1 MEEKKRNMVVEME
14 ALKTDE
20 DLLYLDEAFCTYILD
35 QVNYAKVK
43 AEQIEHLVE
52 GFKEKTG
59 NLPAGM
65 IPSHDLINEFSKA
78 LNFLEKAHTRLS
90 IELVRLKSMQMVQE
104 GLVSPAMEPTQKGSE
119 PFRDMSVV

>member
-1 MEEKKRNMVVEME
+1 MEEKKRDMVAEME
-14 ALKTDE
+14 ALKTDK
-20 DLLYLDEAFCTYILD
+20 DLLYLDEAFCAYILD

-52 GFKEKTG
+52 RFQEKMD

-65 IPSHDLINEFSKA
+65 IPSHDLIDEFSKA
-78 LNFLEKAHTRLS
+78 LNFLEKAHTRLA

-104 GLVSPAMEPTQKGSE
+104 GMVCPTEPKPKKDE
-119 PFRDMSVV
+119 PFRDMSVG